1 MFIRFLRIPTARRG
15 RCYPCKAIGDEEDEV
30 DERSVCC
37 AFDFEVSEQRI
48 RPEEVQGFI
57 YDIRL
62 ARVRCDPSK
71 EGYVDIANVR
81 MWDVID
87 HYTELTWGRRRT
99 TYTGLQ
105 RQDSHVTDS
114 IEVGAIVEARMVR
127 LSNGSRIMTSTR

>member
-1 MFIRFLRIPTARRG
+1 MSVRSAAPLISKFRNSEFARKRF
-15 RCYPCKAIGDEEDEV
+15 KASSMISG
-30 DERSVCC
+30 SL
-37 AFDFEVSEQRI
+37 ASTVSI
-48 RPEEVQGFI
+48 
-57 YDIRL
+57 
-62 ARVRCDPSK
+62 
-71 EGYVDIANVR
+71 EGYVDIANVS